1 MHTSSLSLALTSF
14 LVAATQ
20 AQQAGTPTLTLDDAT
35 RVIDAAKAESRSLN
49 CSSVIAVVDGGGWL
63 IKLERM
69 DNPAMLVS
77 VELAPGKARA
87 AALYRKQT
95 AELEKSIDTGRVAAV
110 TAPGLIQMQG
120 GIPLVINS
128 VIVGAVGV
136 STDTP
141 AHDQAIAEAASKAL
155 GPCRLLI
162 PLVTGGSAPKA

>member
-1 MHTSSLSLALTSF
+1 MRITLLCLLPAALTGLLS
-14 LVAATQ
+14 ATAD
-20 AQQAGTPTLTLDDAT
+20 AQQMTRPALTLEDAT
-35 RVIDAAKAESRSLN
+35 RVIDAGKAKSVSLN
-49 CSSVIAVVDGGGWL
+49 CSAVISVVDEGGWL

-87 AALYRKQT
+87 AALYGKPT

-120 GIPLVINS
+120 GIPLVINGT
-128 VIVGAVGV
+128 IVGAVGV

-141 AHDQAIAEAASKAL
+141 AHDQEIAEAASKAL
-155 GPCRLLI
+155 RP
-162 PLVTGGSAPKA
+162 

>member
-1 MHTSSLSLALTSF
+1 MRNLLLCLTSAALLGTFSVAVGAQQTAKPALT
-14 LVAATQ
+14 LQ
-20 AQQAGTPTLTLDDAT
+20 DAT
-35 RVIDAAKAESRSLN
+35 RVIDAAKAESASLN
-49 CSSVIAVVDGGGWL
+49 CSAVIAVVDDGGWL

-69 DNPAMLVS
+69 DDPAMLVS

-110 TAPGLIQMQG
+110 TAPGFIQMQG
-120 GIPLVINS
+120 GIPLVING

-141 AHDQAIAEAASKAL
+141 AHDQAIAEAASRAL
-155 GPCRLLI
+155 RP
-162 PLVTGGSAPKA
+162 

>member
-1 MHTSSLSLALTSF
+1 MRLTLLRLLPAILLALLS
-14 LVAATQ
+14 ATAD
-20 AQQAGTPTLTLDDAT
+20 AQQTTRPVLTLEDAT
-35 RVIDAAKAESRSLN
+35 RVIDAAKAEATSLN
-49 CSSVIAVVDGGGWL
+49 CSAVIAVVDEAGWL

-95 AELEKSIDTGRVAAV
+95 ADLEKSIDTGRVAAV
-110 TAPGLIQMQG
+110 TAPGFIQMQG
-120 GIPLVINS
+120 GIPLVING

-141 AHDQAIAEAASKAL
+141 ANDQTVAEAASKAL
-155 GPCRLLI
+155 RP
-162 PLVTGGSAPKA
+162 